1 MFMELS
7 VWELEFTKFE
17 CAVLIRLSSEVRHS
31 FLSYWSCR
39 VVFSSFVTGE
49 FILGFGFFGSRNAL
63 GLGWGLE
70 FVVRSGIGSSAMPL
84 FNLTVLDASE
94 V

>member
-49 FILGFGFFGSRNAL
+49 FIFGFGFL
-63 GLGWGLE
+63 GQGMHLDWGGVLSLLCG
-70 FVVRSGIGSSAMPL
+70 VV
-84 FNLTVLDASE
+84 
-94 V
+94 